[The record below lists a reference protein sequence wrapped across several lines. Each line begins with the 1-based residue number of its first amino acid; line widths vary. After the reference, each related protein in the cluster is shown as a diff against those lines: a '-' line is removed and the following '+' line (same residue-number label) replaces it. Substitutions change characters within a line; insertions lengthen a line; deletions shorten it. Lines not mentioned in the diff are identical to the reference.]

1 LHNNCSLY
9 WKRSF
14 LIPVSFERERER
26 ERELLKL
33 SLPLSC
39 CHKPHIERE
48 REREREREN
57 TLKPYNKMEKVSG
70 ELASKFRV

>member
-1 LHNNCSLY
+1 
-9 WKRSF
+9 
-14 LIPVSFERERER
+14 
-26 ERELLKL
+26 
-33 SLPLSC
+33 LSC

-48 REREREREN
+48 KEREREREREY